1 MEALG
6 HLLRASFRFSDSE
19 DPSAQEME
27 HMTNS
32 LTAPRILTVDDDP
45 IVRADLRVILEDA
58 GFSVVPDA
66 RDGDEA
72 VERAREHAPDLI
84 VLDLGLPGLDGFGAA
99 TRILSER
106 EVPIVALTGHSAPDM
121 LQRAADA
128 GAGSYVLKPFS
139 EAGLLHTIREAL
151 AKREAEL
158 EFESNAYHLRSMV
171 ESMVRENVSE
181 RQIERAVRQADLSQ
195 ESDALSFMQAANSF
209 VKRIVGR

>member
-1 MEALG
+1 
-6 HLLRASFRFSDSE
+6 
-19 DPSAQEME
+19 ME

-32 LTAPRILTVDDDP
+32 LIAPRILTVDDDP

-84 VLDLGLPGLDGFGAA
+84 VMDLGLPGLDGFAA
-99 TRILSER
+99 TSRILSER
-106 EVPIVALTGHSAPDM
+106 DVPIVALSGHSAPDM
-121 LQRAADA
+121 LKRAEDA
-128 GAGSYVLKPFS
+128 GVGSYVLKPFS
-139 EAGLLHTIREAL
+139 EAGLLQTIRAAL
-151 AKREAEL
+151 AKRQAEL
-158 EFESNAYHLRSMV
+158 ELESNAYHLRSMV

-181 RQIERAVRQADLSQ
+181 RQIERAVRLADQSP
-195 ESDALSFMQAANSF
+195 EHDVPSFKQAANSF